1 MMIYRLVSGKH
12 AGTYVWLNQCNL
24 QLENELVKD
33 HNGKTVDSHSKDVQ
47 NDYKENQNID
57 TKMTIEVNTENVWNE
72 FKEQMDKKRYAGYW
86 TYRYDQSIRT

>member
-1 MMIYRLVSGKH
+1 MSGKH

-86 TYRYDQSIRT
+86 TSRYDQSIRT